1 MEEEREEKKET
12 SLTGK
17 RFVFTGSLEHYT
29 RQEAKNLVE
38 KMGARLVSSVSQ
50 KTDYVVVGEN
60 AGSKY
65 DKAKA
70 LRIKTITEEEFG
82 ELMK

>member
-1 MEEEREEKKET
+1 MEEERDEKRET
-12 SLTGK
+12 SLTRK

-29 RQEAKNLVE
+29 RQRAKDLVE
-38 KMGARLVSSVSQ
+38 KMGARVVSSVSQ

-60 AGSKY
+60 VGSKY

-70 LRIKTITEEEFG
+70 LRVKTITEEEFG

>member
-1 MEEEREEKKET
+1 MEEESEEKKET

-29 RQEAKNLVE
+29 RQRAKDLVE
-38 KMGARLVSSVSQ
+38 KMGARVVSSVSQ

-60 AGSKY
+60 PGSKY
-65 DKAKA
+65 NRAKELGVKA
-70 LRIKTITEEEFG
+70 ITEEEFG

>member
-1 MEEEREEKKET
+1 MEEEREEKRET

-38 KMGARLVSSVSQ
+38 KMGARVVSSVSQ

-70 LRIKTITEEEFG
+70 LRVKTITEEEFG

>member
-1 MEEEREEKKET
+1 MEEEREEKGET

-29 RQEAKNLVE
+29 RQRAKNLVE
-38 KMGARLVSSVSQ
+38 KMGARVVSSVSQ
-50 KTDYVVVGEN
+50 KTDYLVVGEN

-70 LRIKTITEEEFG
+70 VRVKTITEEEFG

>member
-1 MEEEREEKKET
+1 MEEEREEKRET

-17 RFVFTGSLEHYT
+17 GFVFTGNLEHYT
-29 RQEAKNLVE
+29 RQEAKDLVE
-38 KMGARLVSSVSQ
+38 KMGARAVSSVSQ

-70 LRIKTITEEEFG
+70 LRVKTITEEEFG